1 MKILFQNLLPS
12 AAYTV
17 TSEFVNYRLSD
28 CLNDNRLVRKYRTS
42 AKTGQVLAFDFGAAV
57 DPSHFAIIAH
67 NLTKTAE
74 IRIQASA
81 ASDFGTV
88 SVNELVDMSVSGGT
102 DNRVVFPLVNT
113 AAYRYWRITISDSAN
128 TSAMLYIG
136 KVYLG
141 PALVMPSFDPE
152 VQFTNKTTATASK
165 SESLQ
170 LYGTAKTDYEQITV
184 KFNSISHA
192 ERILVE
198 NMVKTVGIHTPLWLL
213 LYEDDQDM
221 EPVRYMNLTE
231 PPEFKKL
238 SAQGSL
244 YSMTLKFEEC
254 K

>member
-57 DPSHFAIIAH
+57 APSHFAIIAH

-81 ASDFGTV
+81 ASDYGTV
-88 SVNELVDMSVSGGT
+88 SVNELVDMSAAGGT
-102 DNRVVFPLVNT
+102 DNRVVFALSNT
-113 AAYRYWRITISDSAN
+113 TAYRYWRITLNDSAN

-136 KVYLG
+136 KIYLG

-152 VQFTNKTTATASK
+152 VEFAGKTTTDVSK

-170 LYGTAKTDYEQITV
+170 LYGSPKTDYEQITV

-192 ERILVE
+192 ERVLVDS
-198 NMVKTVGIHTPLWLL
+198 MVKTVGIHTPLWLL
-213 LYEDDQDM
+213 IYEDDQDM
-221 EPVRYMNLTE
+221 EPVRYMNLIE
-231 PPEFKKL
+231 RPSFKKL
-238 SAQGSL
+238 GVPGSL

-254 K
+254 R